1 VDELTRLGNRRAFD
15 EVITVES
22 ARASRH
28 GVPLSGGGDELA
40 VVMPGTELDAARQV
54 LARLAET
61 VAETCEAPDGRSIGL
76 TWGVARLGSGDSAED
91 MLAAADLA
99 LLERKTEKR
108 R

>member
-1 VDELTRLGNRRAFD
+1 
-15 EVITVES
+15 
-22 ARASRH
+22 
-28 GVPLSGGGDELA
+28 
-40 VVMPGTELDAARQV
+40 MPGTELDAARQV

-99 LLERKTEKR
+99 LLERKTEQR